1 MNKLKK
7 SHTSGKMVENLFQFD
22 PILLLCREKMR
33 RKVLHFS
40 TCTKGIVF
48 FLKDIHSA
56 LFLFLSSLKQMS
68 SYINF
73 REFTVR
79 KA

>member
-1 MNKLKK
+1 
-7 SHTSGKMVENLFQFD
+7 
-22 PILLLCREKMR
+22 MR

-40 TCTKGIVF
+40 TCIKKKGIVF
-48 FLKDIHSA
+48 FLLRYKLGIVFVYVIIKTNV
-56 LFLFLSSLKQMS
+56 FLKKKK
-68 SYINF
+68 NF

>member
-1 MNKLKK
+1 
-7 SHTSGKMVENLFQFD
+7 
-22 PILLLCREKMR
+22 MR

-40 TCTKGIVF
+40 TCIKKGTVFISLFRYKLGIVF
-48 FLKDIHSA
+48 VYVIIKTNVFLK
-56 LFLFLSSLKQMS
+56 K
-68 SYINF
+68 NF